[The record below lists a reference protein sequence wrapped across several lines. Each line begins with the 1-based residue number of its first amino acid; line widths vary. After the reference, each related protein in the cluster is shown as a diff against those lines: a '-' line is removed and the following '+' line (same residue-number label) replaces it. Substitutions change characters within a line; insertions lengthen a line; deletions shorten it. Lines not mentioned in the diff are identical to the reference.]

1 MFCPKC
7 GKMNPDERENC
18 SGCGAVL
25 HEPKAEEPKKKKSL
39 AGRIIAAIAALAVA
53 GGGCA
58 FALTQCSKNNE
69 TAQTEAFS
77 HTCFVESSPELIYI

>member
-25 HEPKAEEPKKKKSL
+25 HEPKAEAPKKKKG
-39 AGRIIAAIAALAVA
+39 AIGKIAALIAAAAVVI
-53 GGGCA
+53 GGSAAAIVSCDSQDA
-58 FALTQCSKNNE
+58 NVIA
-69 TAQTEAFS
+69 EA
-77 HTCFVESSPELIYI
+77 CYITVLR

>member
-25 HEPKAEEPKKKKSL
+25 HEPKPETAKKN
-39 AGRIIAAIAALAVA
+39 GRGKLVALIVAAAVA
-53 GGGCA
+53 IGGA
-58 FALTQCSKNNE
+58 AAAVVSCSEE
-69 TAQTEAFS
+69 TPVIAEA
-77 HTCFVESSPELIYI
+77 CLIIEY

>member
-25 HEPKAEEPKKKKSL
+25 HEPKTKAPKKKKGV
-39 AGRIIAAIAALAVA
+39 AGKIIAIIAALAVA
-53 GGGCA
+53 AGGTV
-58 FALTQCSKNNE
+58 FAVSSCEK
-69 TAQTEAFS
+69 ADAAVYAEA
-77 HTCFVESSPELIYI
+77 CYVNLIY